1 MSAGPQG
8 GAPQSTGG
16 GEHPYVVPQRL
27 THVQG
32 SAIGVS
38 FGVLAQCCVL
48 YPTVLGQSIQCPNGL
63 ADGLKVCVCV
73 CVAITLTWWDRHVD
87 LSSASGHKLWQSL
100 QNRFC

>member
-38 FGVLAQCCVL
+38 FGVVAQCCGL
-48 YPTVLGQSIQCPNGL
+48 YPTVLGQSIQSPNGL
-63 ADGLKVCVCV
+63 ADGLNVCVCV
-73 CVAITLTWWDRHVD
+73 CVWPLP
-87 LSSASGHKLWQSL
+87 
-100 QNRFC
+100 